1 MEYFP
6 NPFTPFYL
14 FAGLILAIIAFR
26 LFRSLAEWQSNNQA
40 ECLEKQA
47 CLVTKRQQVSGGG
60 HDTHATT
67 TYYATFEFADKSRLE
82 LKVKGQ
88 VYGQLAEGDQGKL
101 TYRGT
106 RFIDFQ
112 RAL

>member
-1 MEYFP
+1 MEHFP

-14 FAGLILAIIAFR
+14 FAGVVVAIIGFR

-40 ECLEKQA
+40 EVLEKPA
-47 CLVTKRQQVSGGG
+47 RLVTKRQQVSGGG

-67 TYYATFEFADKSRLE
+67 TYYATFEFEDKSRLE

-88 VYGQLAEGDQGKL
+88 VYGQLAEGDQGTL
-101 TYRGT
+101 TYQGT
-106 RFIDFQ
+106 RFIGFQ
-112 RAL
+112 RDV